1 MKLSLAIKIIIKDYF
16 PKWKSIPY
24 ENFVCLINC
33 DNNLISQ
40 LRFSELSENNYIN
53 HKIDNFNSNVIYN
66 FHILDVFKKSLIGV
80 CHLNINFDKLK
91 NLNINDTLTQE
102 GHYKLIIDSN
112 TKRKFFNNI
121 TNMGDI
127 YLIIATEI
135 KILNRKLYILNKFK
149 NSMISF
155 KNENINLSNIK
166 NANNTTLNLLPK
178 SSKQKRIIRKMK
190 NDHEYLNILDTISG
204 KSEIYSNTQT
214 RILDENEYNTFYQ
227 SNILKKNK
235 SINKAKVNI
244 KNIIK
249 SNNNIEKNILFN
261 FNNSCS
267 ELLSP
272 KYCNTNYSKEKNNK
286 KKNRITLNK
295 NKVSILNL
303 LEQKVDKSK
312 FKQDFNNII
321 ESNKLTDNIY
331 NFSKTQMGKNFGR
344 KDYNTFNSFNKLSCE
359 QKDKKCGKSPVESN
373 NFKKKNKIQINILG
387 KNDISTERKLN
398 SRKNLNLIDYSRINT
413 EIINNNNFI
422 SHNKNLSLNNN
433 INNIFLQ
440 TEASTSTV
448 QKLPHNKIS
457 INKNFLK
464 NLNIKQIITDKDK
477 FRNKILIEQTR
488 GTFSPKLS
496 SKNNFEEGI
505 MLTEANDRI
514 QSRNKSRLNKK
525 MMTPKGNK
533 IKYIT
538 LNFSKDKNKG
548 IINED
553 LRKKFIGIMDC
564 YSLLM
569 KRIKFNFENNEQF
582 AKKFKEI
589 KERYNNL
596 NKCKNMIANM
606 KNVNESKKV
615 INHTLFHFEEEKL
628 ISNLINI
635 KLKENSINEIIFGG
649 IEKNETTINK
659 INVLISKKED
669 TLLNLTKNIVKYY
682 GNISEIYNKDND
694 KKIKLIKILEKYGIK
709 EKNKT
714 NFNYINYM
722 NKTNQ
727 FNDKVITEVDEEKE
741 NEEELEESNKKNNNL
756 ILDDEILFD
765 NNINITSEKEKN
777 NIQEIKITIPN
788 LYNHDK
794 NKDEVESHFDN
805 EINYDENLN
814 DLISTILIEQFPK
827 KYKAEEK
834 FIYLEKNK
842 YMFKDKFF
850 FAFIE
855 NNDVILKE
863 ENNNKKYTLDNF
875 YNNFCYE
882 DRKNNSCNFIY
893 TKKIRQKYIKIKG
906 YEEKETNTDKKIKN
920 ENSTTMDTDFIQQ
933 SMISKGN
940 EMSEEKI

>member
-40 LRFSELSENNYIN
+40 LRFSELSENNCIN

-267 ELLSP
+267 ELLSN

-398 SRKNLNLIDYSRINT
+398 SRKNLSLIDYSRINT

-538 LNFSKDKNKG
+538 LNFSKEKNKG

-569 KRIKFNFENNEQF
+569 KRIKLNF
-582 AKKFKEI
+582 
-589 KERYNNL
+589 L
-596 NKCKNMIANM
+596 
-606 KNVNESKKV
+606 
-615 INHTLFHFEEEKL
+615 
-628 ISNLINI
+628 
-635 KLKENSINEIIFGG
+635 
-649 IEKNETTINK
+649 
-659 INVLISKKED
+659 
-669 TLLNLTKNIVKYY
+669 
-682 GNISEIYNKDND
+682 
-694 KKIKLIKILEKYGIK
+694 
-709 EKNKT
+709 
-714 NFNYINYM
+714 
-722 NKTNQ
+722 
-727 FNDKVITEVDEEKE
+727 
-741 NEEELEESNKKNNNL
+741 L
-756 ILDDEILFD
+756 IL
-765 NNINITSEKEKN
+765 
-777 NIQEIKITIPN
+777 
-788 LYNHDK
+788 Y
-794 NKDEVESHFDN
+794 
-805 EINYDENLN
+805 
-814 DLISTILIEQFPK
+814 
-827 KYKAEEK
+827 
-834 FIYLEKNK
+834 
-842 YMFKDKFF
+842 
-850 FAFIE
+850 
-855 NNDVILKE
+855 
-863 ENNNKKYTLDNF
+863 
-875 YNNFCYE
+875 
-882 DRKNNSCNFIY
+882 
-893 TKKIRQKYIKIKG
+893 
-906 YEEKETNTDKKIKN
+906 
-920 ENSTTMDTDFIQQ
+920 
-933 SMISKGN
+933 
-940 EMSEEKI
+940 

>member
-1 MKLSLAIKIIIKDYF
+1 
-16 PKWKSIPY
+16 
-24 ENFVCLINC
+24 
-33 DNNLISQ
+33 
-40 LRFSELSENNYIN
+40 
-53 HKIDNFNSNVIYN
+53 
-66 FHILDVFKKSLIGV
+66 
-80 CHLNINFDKLK
+80 
-91 NLNINDTLTQE
+91 
-102 GHYKLIIDSN
+102 
-112 TKRKFFNNI
+112 
-121 TNMGDI
+121 
-127 YLIIATEI
+127 
-135 KILNRKLYILNKFK
+135 
-149 NSMISF
+149 MISF

-272 KYCNTNYSKEKNNK
+272 KYCNTNYSKKKNNK

-359 QKDKKCGKSPVESN
+359 QNDKKCGKSPVESN

-398 SRKNLNLIDYSRINT
+398 NRKNLSLIDYSRINT

-538 LNFSKDKNKG
+538 LNFSKEKNKG

-582 AKKFKEI
+582 SNKLKEI

-606 KNVNESKKV
+606 KNVKK
-615 INHTLFHFEEEKL
+615 
-628 ISNLINI
+628 
-635 KLKENSINEIIFGG
+635 
-649 IEKNETTINK
+649 
-659 INVLISKKED
+659 
-669 TLLNLTKNIVKYY
+669 
-682 GNISEIYNKDND
+682 
-694 KKIKLIKILEKYGIK
+694 
-709 EKNKT
+709 
-714 NFNYINYM
+714 
-722 NKTNQ
+722 
-727 FNDKVITEVDEEKE
+727 
-741 NEEELEESNKKNNNL
+741 
-756 ILDDEILFD
+756 
-765 NNINITSEKEKN
+765 
-777 NIQEIKITIPN
+777 
-788 LYNHDK
+788 
-794 NKDEVESHFDN
+794 
-805 EINYDENLN
+805 
-814 DLISTILIEQFPK
+814 
-827 KYKAEEK
+827 
-834 FIYLEKNK
+834 
-842 YMFKDKFF
+842 
-850 FAFIE
+850 
-855 NNDVILKE
+855 
-863 ENNNKKYTLDNF
+863 
-875 YNNFCYE
+875 
-882 DRKNNSCNFIY
+882 
-893 TKKIRQKYIKIKG
+893 
-906 YEEKETNTDKKIKN
+906 
-920 ENSTTMDTDFIQQ
+920 
-933 SMISKGN
+933 
-940 EMSEEKI
+940 